1 VLLEVG
7 RIGRAHGLKG
17 EVMVDLITDRL
28 ERVAVGTVLS
38 TDRGD
43 MVVVGS
49 RPHQK
54 RFIVA
59 FEGVSDRTSAEAL
72 AGTVLRAESVD
83 DPEALWVHELVG
95 TLVVE
100 ANGVE
105 RGVVRAVQANPA
117 HDLLVLESGALVPIV
132 FVVSCVD
139 GVTLIDPPPGLF
151 DF

>member
-1 VLLEVG
+1 MLLEVG

-43 MVVVGS
+43 LVVVGS

-59 FEGVSDRTSAEAL
+59 FEGVGDRTAAEAL

-100 ANGVE
+100 VGGVE
-105 RGVVRAVQANPA
+105 RGIVRAVQANPA

-151 DF
+151 D

>member
-38 TDRGD
+38 TDLGD
-43 MVVVGS
+43 MVVAGS

-59 FEGVSDRTSAEAL
+59 FEGVSDRTAAEAL
-72 AGTVLRAESVD
+72 AGTVLRAEAVD
-83 DPEALWVHELVG
+83 DPEALLVHELVG

-100 ANGVE
+100 VSGHE

-151 DF
+151 D

>member
-1 VLLEVG
+1 MLLEVG

-28 ERVAVGTVLS
+28 DRVAVGTVLS
-38 TDRGD
+38 TDRGNL
-43 MVVVGS
+43 VVAGS

-59 FEGVSDRTSAEAL
+59 FEGVGDRAAAEAL

-100 ANGVE
+100 VNGTE

-151 DF
+151 D

>member
-1 VLLEVG
+1 MLLEVG

-28 ERVAVGTVLS
+28 DRLAVGTVLAS
-38 TDRGD
+38 DRGD
-43 MVVVGS
+43 LVVAGS

-59 FEGVSDRTSAEAL
+59 FEGVRDRTAAETL
-72 AGTVLRAESVD
+72 AGTVLRAESVE
-83 DPEALWVHELVG
+83 DPDALWVHELVG

-100 ANGVE
+100 ADGNE

-151 DF
+151 D

>member
-1 VLLEVG
+1 MLLEVG

-28 ERVAVGTVLS
+28 DRVAVGTVLS

-43 MVVVGS
+43 LVVAGS

-59 FEGVSDRTSAEAL
+59 FEGVGDRTAAEGL
-72 AGTVLRAESVD
+72 AGTLLRAESVD

-95 TLVVE
+95 TFVVE
-100 ANGVE
+100 VSGVE

-139 GVTLIDPPPGLF
+139 GVTVIDPPPGLF
-151 DF
+151 D

>member
-38 TDRGD
+38 TDLGD
-43 MVVVGS
+43 MVVAGS

-59 FEGVSDRTSAEAL
+59 FEGVSDRTAAEAL
-72 AGTVLRAESVD
+72 AGTVLRAEAVD

-100 ANGVE
+100 VSGHE

-151 DF
+151 D